1 MLINYQEGRTTAQA
15 TRTSAEVALSMSTAA
30 EFARKVGHRR
40 RTSGAPVRKGFV
52 STVFY
57 AGGTATPSLAAMLRG
72 GGRGGQL
79 RVKLYISLLWLCAA
93 APYEASLPARAWA
106 ALLGLADHETRGVRR
121 IHEAIRD
128 LHDRK
133 LITVRDRGGM
143 PSILGL
149 LDENGGG
156 EPYIPPSTAYNT
168 LARQNAAPAQLR
180 RHQYFRIPSSFWTEG
195 YVSQLGGPGVAMLL
209 VLLCEQP
216 RAGAGIWFTPETARQ
231 RFALAHST
239 RATGLQQLRELG
251 LVTSQVAVTSEDGTY
266 LTFQRRRNVHQ
277 LNLGAEG
284 SAELPANLRSLFK

>member
-1 MLINYQEGRTTAQA
+1 MLSNSQYDRATAQA
-15 TRTSAEVALSMSTAA
+15 TRIPAEGASSMSAAA

-40 RTSGAPVRKGFV
+40 RISGAPVRKGFV

-57 AGGTATPSLAAMLRG
+57 TGGAATPPLAALLRG

-93 APYEASLPARAWA
+93 EPYEASLPARAWA

-128 LHDRK
+128 LHERK

-143 PSILGL
+143 PSVLGL
-149 LDENGGG
+149 LDENATG
-156 EPYIPPSTAYNT
+156 EPYIPPSTAYST
-168 LARQNAAPAQLR
+168 LTRQGAEPARLR

-216 RAGAGIWFTPETARQ
+216 RSGAGIWFTPETARQ

-239 RATGLQQLRELG
+239 RTTGLQQLRELG
-251 LVTSQVAVTSEDGTY
+251 LITSKVAVTSEDGTY

-277 LNLGAEG
+277 LNLRADD
-284 SAELPANLRSLFK
+284 SNALTANQ